1 MNDLHKMWQEL
12 LRSYTRDEQLME
24 SLFSDIERSYSGK
37 DRHYHNLQHIFT
49 MLKGAEAMEERADDY
64 DALRFAI
71 WYHDIVYNS
80 LKHDNEEKSA
90 DAAEEAL
97 SKLEYPPGKIAKVK
111 HMILRTKKHMEK
123 ENDDIDTS
131 ILLDLDL
138 SILGTGRERYK
149 EYMQQV
155 RDEYGWV
162 PGIMYRQG
170 RKKVLQ
176 MFLDAENIY
185 RLDEF
190 KQRFEAKAREN
201 LRYELDSF

>member
-1 MNDLHKMWQEL
+1 MQ
-12 LRSYTRDEQLME
+12 SYTRDEELVE
-24 SLFSDIERSYSGK
+24 SLFFNIERSYSGK
-37 DRHYHNLQHIFT
+37 DRHYHNLQHIFI
-49 MLKGAEAMEERADDY
+49 MLKGAEAMEELAGDY

-97 SKLEYPPGKIAKVK
+97 RQLKCPPAKIGKVK
-111 HMILRTKKHMEK
+111 HMILRTKKHMDK

-138 SILGTGRERYK
+138 AILGTDRERYK

-185 RLDEF
+185 RLNEF
-190 KQRFEAKAREN
+190 QKRFEAKAREN
-201 LRYELDSF
+201 LRYELDSL